1 MTNCNSLYWE
11 KKANNETINP
21 WWLPKEIGVTLLGKE
36 EEILRKYDE
45 MEDIKKLI
53 KIVRDGGR
61 RNCD

>member
-1 MTNCNSLYWE
+1 
-11 KKANNETINP
+11 
-21 WWLPKEIGVTLLGKE
+21 LLGKE